1 MAQREVVTRAARYD
15 ANRAANLPGLH
26 PCYVC
31 GKGIR
36 AESIAFVLCVDPS
49 TNEAMP
55 WQEVEDV
62 PGAACYPVGYDCM
75 RKRVELR
82 RFMVRRRV
90 ER

>member
-1 MAQREVVTRAARYD
+1 
-15 ANRAANLPGLH
+15 
-26 PCYVC
+26 
-31 GKGIR
+31 
-36 AESIAFVLCVDPS
+36 
-49 TNEAMP
+49 MP